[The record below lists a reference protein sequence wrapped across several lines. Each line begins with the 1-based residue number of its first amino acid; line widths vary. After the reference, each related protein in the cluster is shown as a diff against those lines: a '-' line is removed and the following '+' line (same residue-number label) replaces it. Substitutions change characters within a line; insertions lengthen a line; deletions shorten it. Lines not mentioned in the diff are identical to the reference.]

1 MVQLI
6 LLTPELL
13 KDKLKSIKILSLFE
27 QKSIRSGCI
36 HPSNRKE
43 LQMTLSAPKGEA
55 DPEEYRSTSKTLVLC
70 FSGPWHSL
78 YAPFMDQN
86 LVLHKGLA

>member
-1 MVQLI
+1 MAQLI

-13 KDKLKSIKILSLFE
+13 KDKLKSIKIFKSLFE
-27 QKSIRSGCI
+27 QKSIRIGCI

-70 FSGPWHSL
+70 FSGP
-78 YAPFMDQN
+78 
-86 LVLHKGLA
+86 